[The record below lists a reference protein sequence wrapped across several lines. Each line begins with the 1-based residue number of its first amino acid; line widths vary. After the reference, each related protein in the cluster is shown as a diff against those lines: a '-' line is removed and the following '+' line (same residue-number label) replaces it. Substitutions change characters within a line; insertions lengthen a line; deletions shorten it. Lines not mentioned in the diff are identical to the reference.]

1 MTDRRDAIAGFVRK
15 NARFASGLQHTD
27 IQPVTRGRFEK
38 AFSLL
43 PEDVLDLFLS
53 RHRSLAVIVT
63 ANSAFPMGMATSTE
77 GPASSRR
84 YTIVVYD
91 EHQTWPENHFI
102 GAFLR
107 ELGHVVAERPPE
119 DEWPPGR
126 GDRSRYK
133 EKLECRADA
142 MVWNWGLRH
151 YSMSHLSATYPP
163 HWVDRIVEDISKTVL
178 DDYPEPGSG

>member
-1 MTDRRDAIAGFVRK
+1 MTDKRDAIAAFVRK
-15 NARFASGLQHTD
+15 NARFGGGLGHSDMQAL
-27 IQPVTRGRFEK
+27 TRVRFEK

-43 PEDVLDLFLS
+43 PDDILDLFLS
-53 RHRSLAVIVT
+53 RQRNLAVIVT
-63 ANSAFPMGMATSTE
+63 SDSAFPMGMTTIAE
-77 GPASSRR
+77 GPPGSRR

-91 EHQTWPENHFI
+91 EHQTWSENHFL

-119 DEWPPGR
+119 NEWPRGR
-126 GDRSRYK
+126 GERSRYK

-151 YSMSHLSATYPP
+151 YSMSHLNATYPP
-163 HWVDRIVEDISKTVL
+163 HWVDRIVEDISKMVL
-178 DDYPEPGSG
+178 DDYAEPGGG